1 MTQPL
6 RKAELPELPPVINL
20 VTLSRALG
28 LSEPDR
34 VRDRRSGGRVHPSV
48 AERSPRRP
56 PGGHPPVAHPGEYFA
71 QFDTALEA
79 DGVAQKGALETV
91 QFHGRELGQPVDE
104 WITSTRPDTPQQLQE
119 DQMFGRHAHAAAREQ
134 AQQEARLQA
143 EADALFAEADGLDEL
158 TGERPGYLHQITAER
173 AARIM
178 AQLGEPLT
186 REAREPLPALAGAE
200 LDAEIDRLA
209 ELYSELE
216 PPGPDPGPDGARWS
230 PLPDEPASQPDRHAH
245 RYAGINRDL
254 PGRMGEHGRGADAD
268 RDAPD
273 HLYGSP
279 ECTEADPETAHFA
292 WSGAEPEDA
301 GRFPLRRV
309 LDADQVSP
317 VRALVAA
324 TLPDGTPHADPY
336 LAERGWQA
344 NGGLYVRQPQAQ
356 LEAG

>member
-6 RKAELPELPPVINL
+6 SKAELLELPPVINL
-20 VTLSRALG
+20 VTLGRALG
-28 LSEPDR
+28 LSEPDS
-34 VRDRRSGGRVHPSV
+34 VRDRRSGGRAHPS
-48 AERSPRRP
+48 AAQRSPRRL

-71 QFDTALEA
+71 QFDAALEA
-79 DGVAQKGALETV
+79 DAAAQKAALETV
-91 QFHGRELGQPVDE
+91 QFHRREPGQPVDE
-104 WITSTRPDTPQQLQE
+104 WITSTRPDIPQQRQE
-119 DQMFGRHAHAAAREQ
+119 DQMFGRHARAAAREQ
-134 AQQEARLQA
+134 AQQEARQRA
-143 EADALFAEADGLDEL
+143 EADGLFAEADRLDEL

-186 REAREPLPALAGAE
+186 RDAREPRPALAGAE

-209 ELYSELE
+209 ELYPEPE
-216 PPGPDPGPDGARWS
+216 PPGPEPGPDAARWS
-230 PLPDEPASQPDRHAH
+230 PLPDEPASQPDRHARH
-245 RYAGINRDL
+245 YAGITRDL
-254 PGRMGEHGRGADAD
+254 PGWMGEHGRGADAD

-273 HLYGSP
+273 QLYGSP

-301 GRFPLRRV
+301 GRFPLHRV
-309 LDADQVSP
+309 LDADEVSP
-317 VRALVAA
+317 VRAPVAA

-344 NGGLYVRQPQAQ
+344 HGGLYVRQPQAQ